1 MSERQPAESPGF
13 WHNDRSRLSTAA
25 TFHMKPMTA
34 TERLEDLLAY
44 RLPQSGKALS
54 SIVLSRT
61 DAEQLL
67 REIYELRLK
76 LEAAKKP

>member
-1 MSERQPAESPGF
+1 
-13 WHNDRSRLSTAA
+13 
-25 TFHMKPMTA
+25 MTA

-67 REIYELRLK
+67 REIYDLKLK
-76 LEAAKKP
+76 LEAKKTT